1 MKETNIK
8 YSPNISQDDTFIQMK
23 LFIKQLEKKYLL
35 NNQKY
40 KFRQILNPEKIK
52 KRHNFNFR

>member
-23 LFIKQLEKKYLL
+23 LFIKKLEKKYLL
-35 NNQKY
+35 NN
-40 KFRQILNPEKIK
+40 
-52 KRHNFNFR
+52 